1 MFICNFHPDHK
12 KCLFDGTRIAS
23 YCTTGKREV
32 LQCWCQG
39 EIGVSSLDTRKGKD
53 ESTVMFLEGNCFV
66 VQTQRG

>member
-32 LQCWCQG
+32 LQC
-39 EIGVSSLDTRKGKD
+39 RHF
-53 ESTVMFLEGNCFV
+53 VMPSNENDR
-66 VQTQRG
+66 QT